1 MWGSGFQ
8 YFFVGNQNLTVIERP
23 RLLVR
28 GRLLLVP
35 VVAFRPV
42 QNLKAI
48 WTADHCQKCTP
59 QTDPKPLKTAFGITL
74 FSW

>member
-1 MWGSGFQ
+1 MLHGPGVKFTDDIIPDVEKQTEMFWFSVLFCRKQ
-8 YFFVGNQNLTVIERP
+8 EPHNLSIVERP

-42 QNLKAI
+42 QNQKAI
-48 WTADHCQKCTP
+48 WTADC
-59 QTDPKPLKTAFGITL
+59 
-74 FSW
+74 